1 MIELLDPHGIRDR
14 IAGGEVKVLRQST
27 TKTADVCMKRIAF
40 EKDPTVPHGQSV
52 PRAMG
57 TAYHAG
63 IEALYLGDAGYRDA
77 AIAALADEYVRFPHL
92 AEEMAWTDATS
103 TLMTMLHAYV
113 PWPSADFEVLGT
125 EVEWFLPLTERWIT
139 GGDQDWV
146 IKGQI
151 DLVLR
156 SRSTG
161 AVILDDQKTAAR
173 AWPIHKGDPRKDP
186 QGPLYT
192 WAWWVL
198 TGERPQEWLFS
209 IMTYKGNFERRPY
222 EITDEHISL
231 ALGKAV
237 DLAVLLDRV
246 PPVNLPANPS
256 SNLCSPKYCDY
267 WDLCPF
273 GGGLVS
279 AA

>member
-40 EKDPTVPHGQSV
+40 EKDPNVPHGQSV

-63 IEALYLGDAGYRDA
+63 IEALYNGDAGYRGA
-77 AIAALADEYVRFPHL
+77 AAAVLADEYLAFPHL

-103 TLMTMLHAYV
+103 TLMTMLHAYE
-113 PWPSADFEVLGT
+113 PWDPNHFEVLGT
-125 EVEWFLPLTERWIT
+125 EVEWFLPLTA
-139 GGDQDWV
+139 DWV

-156 SRSTG
+156 VRDHEG
-161 AVILDDQKTAAR
+161 CVILDDQKTAAR
-173 AWPIHKGDPRKDP
+173 AWPINKGHPRKDP

-192 WAWWVL
+192 WAWWQL
-198 TGERPQEWLFS
+198 TGERPQGWTYS
-209 IMTYKGNFERRPY
+209 ICTYKGNFERRPY

-246 PPVNLPANPS
+246 PPANLPANPS